1 MIKLIAFVVVTL
13 IFVMNMKLIV
23 LIITEPQF
31 FPLLFKDI
39 YYYFKHK
46 RYNECRE
53 FGKIRLNCA
62 CGTHVFGSGK
72 TLDIVKTALEIYNK
86 YDGLQVW
93 WPDGEKFVTQ
103 RIHIISNV
111 EIYSVPTIRFKDIGQ
126 LIEIE
131 KYKFGPM
138 DVTIFLLDESGAIFN
153 SRDYKNNISPEFLN
167 SLLQS
172 RKFKVALYM
181 TSQRFIFTDKILR
194 EICGVVNECKM
205 FWRIVTIKTYDAY
218 QLENAINSNL
228 IMPKSV
234 RLWLAKDKDFK
245 SYNSYQ
251 LIEKMRKDYKPG
263 MYLGTEEILQKS
275 SPEGDI
281 NRVTTLKKIYRKE
294 SSKK

>member
-1 MIKLIAFVVVTL
+1 MIKYIAFVAIVLL
-13 IFVMNMKLIV
+13 ICMNMRMVV
-23 LIITEPQF
+23 LILTEPQF

-46 RYNECRE
+46 RYNECPE

-62 CGTHVFGSGK
+62 CGSHVFGSGK
-72 TLDIVKTALEIYNK
+72 TLDIYRK

-93 WPDGEKFVTQ
+93 DADKKKFVTQ

-111 EIYSVPTIRFKDIGQ
+111 QIFGVNYIPFKDIGQ

-131 KYKFGPM
+131 KYKFGSM

-153 SRDYKNNISPEFLN
+153 SRDYKNNISPEFLT

-172 RKFKVALYM
+172 RKNKVALYM

-194 EICGVVNECKM
+194 EICGIVNECKM
-205 FWRIVTIKTYDAY
+205 FWRIVTIKSYDAY

-228 IMPKSV
+228 IMPKKV
-234 RLWLAKDKDFK
+234 RLWLAKDSDFK
-245 SYNSYQ
+245 SYNSFQ
-251 LIEKMRKDYKPG
+251 LIENMRKTYEPG
-263 MYLGTEEILQKS
+263 KYLGTEEILAKS
-275 SPEGDI
+275 STDGDLS
-281 NRVTTLKKIYRKE
+281 RVTTLKKIYRKKE
-294 SSKK
+294 K